1 VGGGGYGRPRLAG
14 GYCRVVS
21 AQGLVLRGVAI
32 TMDPRRPEVEA
43 VGIRGGLIEAVG
55 SAEEVRATAGEGAE
69 VVELD
74 GAVLPAFIDAHHHY
88 SLAAFDAGT
97 PDLHLPPGSSIADVL
112 GLVEQAVGGGDGWLR
127 LQGYDPAKLRE
138 GRGPR
143 VDELDEV
150 CPDRP
155 LLLIAFSF
163 HDGCLNSRGLAE
175 MGWGRGSA
183 DPPNGR
189 LLRRRRGRL
198 TGEVSEGAFFLA
210 EARSR
215 DSLLARG
222 EDAWMAECEAHGRA
236 LLACGI
242 VRVGDAAVAPAFERL
257 YQRAA
262 ADGRLPVI
270 VHRMPVA
277 AATVLEPRFDGEP
290 TGAGGPATPVG
301 PAKLFMDGAER
312 CALCFSMSQLAR
324 SAVAT
329 LGRAVGGEG
338 LAGLRAGSRVRW
350 KRGRD
355 GLLHSGMLFWD
366 QPALDAAVNRAAERG
381 LQVAQHAIGNEAI
394 ARAVTALEHNGHALE
409 GLPGRPRLEHAMLLD
424 DTLARRIADAGAIAV
439 VQPYFIY
446 DFAGDVAALT
456 PPPEPVRTKPLRTLL
471 DCQVTLAGSSD
482 YPVSH
487 YDVLAAIQAAVTRR
501 TRHNRVCEPEE
512 ALTVEEA
519 LRAYTSGAAQ
529 ALGVDHEAGTLEPG
543 KRADIV
549 VLSDNPLH
557 VAPDALTEVR
567 VERTYIGGRL
577 AYEHS

>member
-1 VGGGGYGRPRLAG
+1 
-14 GYCRVVS
+14 
-21 AQGLVLRGVAI
+21 
-32 TMDPRRPEVEA
+32 MDPRRPEVEA
-43 VGIRGGLIEAVG
+43 VGIRGGVIEAVG
-55 SAEEVRATAGEGAE
+55 SAAEACAALGEGVE
-69 VVELD
+69 VVELGG
-74 GAVLPAFIDAHHHY
+74 GAALPAFIDAHHHY

-97 PDLHLPPGSSIADVL
+97 PDLHLPSGSSIADVL
-112 GLVEQAVGGGDGWLR
+112 GLVERAVGAGGGDGWLR
-127 LQGYDPAKLRE
+127 LQGYDPAKLQE

-163 HDGCLNSRGLAE
+163 HDGCLNARGLAE
-175 MGWGRGSA
+175 MGWDRGSA

-189 LLRRRRGRL
+189 LLRGRGGRL

-215 DSLLARG
+215 DSLLVRG
-222 EDAWMAECEAHGRA
+222 EDAWMAACEAHGRA
-236 LLACGI
+236 LLASGI

-270 VHRMPVA
+270 VHQMPVA
-277 AATVLEPRFDGEP
+277 AASVLEPRFDGEP
-290 TGAGGPATPVG
+290 TGAGDAAAPVG

-312 CALCFSMSQLAR
+312 CALCFSITQLAR
-324 SAVAT
+324 SGMAT
-329 LGRAVGGEG
+329 LRRAVGGAG

-366 QPALDAAVNRAAERG
+366 QPTLDAAVSRAGERG

-394 ARAVTALEHNGHALE
+394 AQAVTALEHSGRALE
-409 GLPGRPRLEHAMLLD
+409 GLPGRPRLEHTMLLD
-424 DTLARRIADAGAIAV
+424 DALARRIGDAGAIAV
-439 VQPYFIY
+439 VQPYFVY
-446 DFAGDVAALT
+446 DFLGDAAALT
-456 PPPEPVRTKPLRTLL
+456 PPPDPIRAKPLRTLL
-471 DCQVTLAGSSD
+471 SSGVTLAGSSD

-501 TRHNRVCEPEE
+501 TRHDRVCEPDE
-512 ALTVEEA
+512 ALSVEEA
-519 LRAYTSGAAQ
+519 LRAYTVGGAL
-529 ALGVDHEAGTLEPG
+529 ALGVDHETGTLEPG

-549 VLSDNPLH
+549 VLSDNPLRI
-557 VAPDALTEVR
+557 APDSLTDVR
-567 VERTYIGGRL
+567 VLRTYTGGRL
-577 AYEHS
+577 AYERS